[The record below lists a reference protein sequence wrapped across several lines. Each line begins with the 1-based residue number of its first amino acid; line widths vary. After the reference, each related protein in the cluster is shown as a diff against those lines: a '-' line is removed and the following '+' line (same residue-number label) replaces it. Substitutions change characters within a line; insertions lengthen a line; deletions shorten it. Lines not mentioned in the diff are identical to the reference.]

1 MKRLATLALALFL
14 MASALTAMAAERTVL
29 FENFTNGY

>member
-1 MKRLATLALALFL
+1 MKRLATLALALL
-14 MASALTAMAAERTVL
+14 LLTAALTAMAAERTVL